1 MRVGARSQLCPN
13 VGFGIS
19 IVELLCLN
27 SGEPVNITTDFVFTE
42 CFTGN
47 EVNNYC
53 KFRSPAGFDMRLSVQ
68 LLHNGLYNGLVRG
81 MKEEVINHGCGKIQ
95 KVRSVNTNLNP

>member
-27 SGEPVNITTDFVFTE
+27 SGEPVNITRDFVVE
-42 CFTGN
+42 
-47 EVNNYC
+47 
-53 KFRSPAGFDMRLSVQ
+53 
-68 LLHNGLYNGLVRG
+68 
-81 MKEEVINHGCGKIQ
+81 
-95 KVRSVNTNLNP
+95 